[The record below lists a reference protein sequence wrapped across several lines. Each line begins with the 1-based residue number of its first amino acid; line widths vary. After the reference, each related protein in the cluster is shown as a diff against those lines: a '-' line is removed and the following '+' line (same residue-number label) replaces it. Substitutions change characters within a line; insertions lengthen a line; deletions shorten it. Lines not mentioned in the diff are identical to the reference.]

1 MPARPAPSRIG
12 LPTNLDEIE
21 RRLAN
26 LEAWVRANMGAFP
39 AYTEG
44 TKPEAP
50 QMGQAVLVTNAS
62 VGKRGQLWTG
72 TEWVALG

>member
-12 LPTNLDEIE
+12 LPTNFADIE
-21 RRLAN
+21 KRLAN

-39 AYTEG
+39 AYTEA
-44 TKPEAP
+44 TKPQAP
-50 QMGQAVLVTNAS
+50 QMGQAVLVTDAS
-62 VGKRGQLWTG
+62 AGHRGQLWTG